1 MKFMEFIVPGICALL
16 VILGLVAIIMS
27 RSNWR
32 IPQMIL
38 VIFVLIGSL
47 VFFFL
52 AARALRTR
60 DNWQAEIRD
69 YQKKINATRNGDP
82 SAGESAQKGITQLT
96 ADRDR
101 LKQQLAEAMAERGR
115 VWPGAIK
122 DKVNSATGE
131 IFASFDQQPPA
142 GLEPKSVVF
151 IFELDDNEKRGA
163 YLGEFTVLDAKKDS
177 KQVRLAPSSALV
189 QRELNIIGNSKGPF
203 ILYEIMPVD
212 TRSLFA
218 ERFEA
223 DPNAKT
229 LLPQSSRDEYV
240 RDQKPAKYDL
250 EKEPKDQPEGNDPM
264 ERVRVLVRF
273 VKAWPETA
281 AAPAAPIGP
290 ATPAAPAG
298 PAKAGGNVADAAKAP
313 DDKSFKPGDIAY
325 LDVATAK
332 ELAKTEVVKY
342 EKSDPAT
349 FLIYSRPLR
358 DYARLFREAYRERNE
373 LFAQKAEISTQAQ
386 QVESALAQVKDD
398 ITAAQTQKQGLSKD
412 LAKFKAELAS
422 VVAFNQS
429 LDAQLAK
436 TRATLSELF
445 KANLR
450 LSAQLADIE
459 KKLYDEIRSKSPPAE
474 ASASVGR

>member
-69 YQKKINATRNGDP
+69 YQKKIKATRD
-82 SAGESAQKGITQLT
+82 GEAAQKGITQLT
-96 ADRDR
+96 ADRDH

-151 IFELDDNEKRGA
+151 VFELDDNEKRGA

-218 ERFEA
+218 EKFEA
-223 DPNAKT
+223 EPNSPKA

-250 EKEPKDQPEGNDPM
+250 EKEPKDQPEGNDPV

-281 AAPAAPIGP
+281 AAPAAPMG
-290 ATPAAPAG
+290 PAAPAIPAA
-298 PAKAGGNVADAAKAP
+298 PAKAGGNIADAAKAAE
-313 DDKSFKPGDIAY
+313 DKSFKPGDIAY

-386 QVESALAQVKDD
+386 QVESALAQVKED
-398 ITAAQTQKQGLSKD
+398 IAAAQTQKQGLSKD

-450 LSAQLADIE
+450 LSGKLADIE
-459 KKLYDEIRSKSPPAE
+459 KKLYDAIRSKSPPAE